1 MKIVQVEYRRLRTFG
16 WYENETVGCTAL
28 VEDGEVADAVF
39 ESVRLW
45 VDNRLG
51 DDQERRDLDRRV
63 TELRWQE
70 RDLKARIERM
80 QAKWSEIM
88 AFLDRFGIERPGDV
102 PADLSEILSPDDRS
116 WEEDQDLKTL
126 PF

>member
-16 WYENETVGCTAL
+16 SYENETVGCTAL
-28 VEDGEVADAVF
+28 VDDGEVADAVF

>member
-16 WYENETVGCTAL
+16 SYENETVGATAL

-39 ESVRLW
+39 ETVRLW

-51 DDQERRDLDRRV
+51 DDSERRDLDRRV

-70 RDLKARIERM
+70 RDLTSRIERM
-80 QAKWSEIM
+80 QTKWSEIM

-102 PADLSEILSPDDRS
+102 PADLSEILTPDDRS